1 MKTLNYNAFLSEFN
15 YSFNKA
21 NFRQWLAANHYEFNW
36 FFHAREDSIF
46 GVFQNFHGEVAS
58 VRISKSGEV
67 SCAGENSQLVDRSMA
82 FFHLLLNDELPHPWE
97 IKVDVD
103 AVQKVVSSFLGKSV
117 IKFTG
122 VILDVD
128 ADDSKGLNRLFHI
141 EAERVET
148 DFEVIDEYL
157 YERFISTNTSPYPA
171 LILSEETY
179 GLYYDFFE
187 NKMGAR
193 AHWNQTQ
200 LGNCF
205 FRFSDDTIIS
215 LNDIFFHPYATLVGD
230 KFFELLD
237 FDNDLIELSPYE
249 FTGVYGDRYENMFL
263 KNILQRSLDTGVK
276 VYFVQGLL
284 FDKVSYWLEI
294 KSFEN
299 LGKSAWKLVQGDR
312 ELYLEVSPFD
322 DFNDCVF
329 IGNSSYYH
337 MPSKT
342 LFRST
347 HKDELNFWRTKGLR
361 GDLRLK
367 FPENYDWGFAHYWF
381 DLFNTKYGHNLEI
394 NTQWVHTED
403 LTLNIELA
411 DKNENVVEFSL
422 SYEDQR
428 FPLHLNEPRFL
439 FFALESGLGDYF
451 YEANGDLAP
460 RSKGRKRQNV
470 LKLLRHAGFFHLL
483 FHEAVRA
490 KREGLADTK
499 LKRSIRELAAAAILK
514 TTKDADLVWKDEF
527 GPKATKIINE
537 FLSSFNNE
545 KESFYTFQVGG
556 HLYDTNITPV
566 LSRIF
571 SYLSDFFKNGLDERV
586 LTKQRF
592 KEFKSSR
599 EKTGFYMENALEG
612 ILLTTVPAGLKVY
625 LNGKALDSLNAED
638 IESIFK
644 INETGEAIDWFEL
657 HPEVFLKGK
666 RVNKSEDIVFHGKG
680 CIEHKGQYYLIP
692 QTTLPKVKWLDYF
705 WKKLTSAGAKKSNS
719 WDAKIEQIPKSQTL
733 ELLAMHEAGIPVQGG
748 ERWEKILSE
757 YQKLKNRDKVSFEF
771 DRDDYSV
778 PLKEF
783 QKSGTQWMIDLYRL
797 GLGGILAD
805 DMGLG
810 KTIQSIGALEWLR
823 VNNEMGHCL
832 VVVPT
837 SLTYNWVSEVEK
849 FAPNIVVFN
858 YSSQTRDK
866 HEKFLAKNKNS
877 LTVITYG
884 LFNRNCKNL
893 ENDATWNITLFDE
906 AQNLKNITATRT
918 GYARK
923 FPCNVKFCLTG
934 TPMENHYG
942 EFYSL
947 VDIAVPG
954 ALGSYSEFMK
964 AFNFKASKGVNFKN
978 MEQDL
983 EYLKLKTAPLVM
995 RRTKEKILKELPD
1008 KTETSIKLDFEAKQ
1022 EKIYRD
1028 IAIAYNEKIK
1038 EVVYLKGD
1046 NKSQLEILSAILRLR
1061 QACSYPQALPEVKY
1075 DKEPPK
1081 LKALFGQL
1089 SQISEEGHKS
1099 LVFTNFKTTL
1109 LAIEQGLEEQG
1120 QKVFIITGATPKK
1133 KREKILKEYEE
1144 YEGAAVL
1151 GMTLKTGGVGLNL
1164 TCANYVFHVE
1174 PWWNPAAESQA
1185 TDRAHRMGQKNK
1197 VQVYRYIM
1205 RESIEEKI
1213 ETLKQ
1218 RKTLAIE
1225 GLFSEE
1231 AFNIKKA
1238 AFAKT
1243 GLSYEDFEYLVG
1255 G

>member
-1 MKTLNYNAFLSEFN
+1 MKKIEFSTFKEEFK
-15 YSFNKA
+15 YPFNKA
-21 NFRQWLAANHYEFNW
+21 NFRQWLAANHSKFNW
-36 FFHAREDSIF
+36 FFHRHDDALLGVLQNELGDVAAVKIF
-46 GVFQNFHGEVAS
+46 
-58 VRISKSGEV
+58 KSGSV
-67 SCAGENSQLVDRSMA
+67 VCSGANTQLVDRSMA

-103 AVQKVVSSFLGKSV
+103 AVRNVVGSFIDGHK
-117 IKFTG
+117 IEFIG
-122 VILDVD
+122 VVLDVETEL
-128 ADDSKGLNRLFHI
+128 SSGMRRLFHI
-141 EAERVET
+141 EAERVKT
-148 DFEVIDEYL
+148 DYHVVDEYL
-157 YERFISTNTSPYPA
+157 YERFVSHGDEPYPT
-171 LILSEETY
+171 LILET
-179 GLYYDFFE
+179 DIHERFHEFFE
-187 NKMGAR
+187 NVLGSR
-193 AHWNQTQ
+193 AYWNQTQ
-200 LGNCF
+200 LGHSF
-205 FRFSDDTIIS
+205 LLFSDQTLVS
-215 LNDIFFHPYATLVGD
+215 LKDIYFHPYSALIGPE
-230 KFFELLD
+230 FFEELSFDVSELD
-237 FDNDLIELSPYE
+237 FSPFE
-249 FTGVYGDRYENMFL
+249 FLGVYGDRYENNFL
-263 KNILQRSLDTGVK
+263 KNVLAHSLDDQK
-276 VYFVQGLL
+276 RVYLAENL
-284 FDKVSYWLEI
+284 FEDISSILEVR
-294 KSFEN
+294 SFEN
-299 LGKSAWKLVQGDR
+299 LGKSEWKLIQGDR
-312 ELYLEVSPFD
+312 DLYLEVTPFD
-322 DFNDCVF
+322 DFNDCVY
-329 IGNSSYYH
+329 IGNASYYH
-337 MPSKT
+337 RPSKT
-342 LFRST
+342 LFRSSY
-347 HKDELNFWRTKGLR
+347 KEEMNFWRNRGLK
-361 GDLRLK
+361 GDLKLK
-367 FPENYDWGFAHYWF
+367 FPEDIDWGSFHYWL
-381 DLFNTKYGHNLEI
+381 DLFNDKYHQSLEI
-394 NTQWVHTED
+394 ECEWVEPD
-403 LTLNIELA
+403 KLGINIELA
-411 DKNENVVEFSL
+411 DQNESVIEFSL
-422 SYEDQR
+422 NFDDER
-428 FPLHLNEPRFL
+428 IVLHQVELKYIIS
-439 FFALESGLGDYF
+439 ALESGLGSFF
-451 YEANGDLAP
+451 YEDNSELAP
-460 RSKGRKRQNV
+460 QAKGSKRQNV

-483 FHEAVRA
+483 FHEAIRA
-490 KREGLADTK
+490 KEEELADTK
-499 LKRSIRELAAAAILK
+499 LKRSIRELAVAAVLK
-514 TTKDADLVWKDEF
+514 TTKDADLIWKDEF
-527 GPKATKIINE
+527 GTKASKIIND
-537 FLSSFNNE
+537 FLSLFIDG
-545 KESFYTFQVGG
+545 KERIYTFKAHGS
-556 HLYDTNITPV
+556 LYDTNITP
-566 LSRIF
+566 IF
-571 SYLSDFFKNGLDERV
+571 EKVFVYISDLLKNTLDEKV

-592 KEFKSSR
+592 KEFKQAKNR
-599 EKTGFYMENALEG
+599 AGFYLENALEG
-612 ILLTTVPAGLKVY
+612 VLLTTVPAGAKVY

-748 ERWEKILSE
+748 ERWEKILFE

-771 DRDDYSV
+771 DTEDYSV
-778 PLKEF
+778 PLKQF

-823 VNNEMGHCL
+823 FNNEMGHCL

-849 FAPNIVVFN
+849 FAPNIPVFN

-954 ALGSYSEFMK
+954 ALGSYSDFMK

-1081 LKALFGQL
+1081 FKALFGQL
-1089 SQISEEGHKS
+1089 SQIAEEGHKS

-1109 LAIEQGLEEQG
+1109 LAIEEGLEEQG

-1133 KREKILKEYEE
+1133 KREKILKDYEE

-1255 G
+1255 R